1 MPYCPLL
8 TSPLPI
14 NYYRS
19 MTLDLIGL
27 LLITAGWA
35 LQALIPVK
43 KKALM
48 MSQGF
53 LILYS
58 AGIVLIVAS
67 GLSQT
72 IDLSTILNVVSA
84 LLALSVLFRIY
95 K

>member
-1 MPYCPLL
+1 
-8 TSPLPI
+8 
-14 NYYRS
+14 

-43 KKALM
+43 KKTLL

-58 AGIVLIVAS
+58 AGIVLLVVS

-72 IDLSTILNVVSA
+72 INLSVILNIVSA

>member
-1 MPYCPLL
+1 MTFPQH
-8 TSPLPI
+8 I
-14 NYYRS
+14 DYYSS
-19 MTLDLIGL
+19 MTLELVGL

-35 LQALIPVK
+35 LQALTPVK
-43 KKALM
+43 KKTLLM
-48 MSQGF
+48 TQGF

-58 AGIVLIVAS
+58 AGIVLIVVS

-72 IDLSTILNVVSA
+72 LDLTVILNILSA